1 MYQAD
6 EVTGEPTGWRK
17 SSFSNP
23 YGECVEV
30 ALLPGRDVAVRN
42 SREPEAG
49 TLVFT
54 PGEMSAFVRG
64 VKAGEFDYLIAE

>member
-1 MYQAD
+1 MYQPESA
-6 EVTGEPTGWRK
+6 TAEPTGWRK

-30 ALLPGRDVAVRN
+30 ALLPERHVAVRN

-49 TLVFT
+49 MLVFT
-54 PGEMSAFVRG
+54 PGEITAFVRG
-64 VKAGEFDYLIAE
+64 VKAGEFDYLIS